1 VSLPRL
7 QFRETS
13 VADLLQA
20 HDYLEEQATS
30 ALADRFLMAV
40 ERTGEQ
46 IRRYP
51 AAGSLFRPRLTAL
64 AGLRWWPIAEFSRH
78 LIYYRL
84 DSGIIDIVRVLHGAR
99 DAKRELS
106 QP

>member
-7 QFRETS
+7 QFREVS
-13 VADLLQA
+13 VADLLQV
-20 HDYLEEQATS
+20 HDYLREQATS

-40 ERTGEQ
+40 ERTMEQ

-51 AAGSLFRPRLTAL
+51 AAGSLFRPRLISL
-64 AGLRWWPIAEFSRH
+64 AGLRWWPIAEFPRY
-78 LIYYRL
+78 LVYYRVE
-84 DSGIIDIVRVLHGAR
+84 SGVLDIVRVLHGAR

>member
-1 VSLPRL
+1 MSLPRL
-7 QFRETS
+7 QFREAS

-46 IRRYP
+46 IRRYS
-51 AAGSLFRPRLTAL
+51 AAGSLFSPRLTSL
-64 AGLRWWPIAEFSRH
+64 AGLRWWPIAEFPRY
-78 LIYYRL
+78 LIYYRVE
-84 DSGIIDIVRVLHGAR
+84 SGLIDIVRVLHGAR
-99 DAKRELS
+99 DAKREFS

>member
-1 VSLPRL
+1 MSLPPL
-7 QFRETS
+7 QFREAS

-20 HDYLEEQATS
+20 HHYLQQQATS

-40 ERTGEQ
+40 QHTTEQ

-51 AAGSLFRPRLTAL
+51 SAGSLFRPRLISL
-64 AGLRWWPIAEFSRH
+64 AGLRWWPIAEFPRY
-78 LIYYRL
+78 LIYYRVEP
-84 DSGIIDIVRVLHGAR
+84 GVIDIVRVLHGAR
-99 DAKRELS
+99 DARRELS